1 MQQLLQTRGVAE
13 ERLTSLV
20 LALVVLVAFIGTIY
34 LAQSSRTA
42 AAGRRVQ
49 ELETQ
54 RELLEQQ
61 NAQLRA
67 EIAALR
73 SVSRL
78 REEAEEMGYREAA
91 PDEVVYMELAAV
103 PPRILP
109 PEEEEDVTPLFEE
122 TLESWLF
129 ERLSN
134 VRRNLQLL
142 FEPPP
147 EVEEDGTP

>member
-1 MQQLLQTRGVAE
+1 M
-13 ERLTSLV
+13 
-20 LALVVLVAFIGTIY
+20 LALVVLVAVIGTIY

-78 REEAEEMGYREAA
+78 REEAEKMGYREAA
-91 PDEVVYMELAAV
+91 PNKVVYMELAAV
-103 PPRILP
+103 PPRIIA
-109 PEEEEDVTPLFEE
+109 PEEEEDTTQLFEE

-134 VRRNLQLL
+134 VRYNLQLL

-147 EVEEDGTP
+147 EVEEDSTQ